1 MHGYHLAVTDF
12 LYERQNIF
20 EGLENEKEN
29 DNESDT
35 EFFSEE
41 MEEVDEDVVDLV
53 ETETVGVELQGFVAE
68 Q

>member
-1 MHGYHLAVTDF
+1 M
-12 LYERQNIF
+12 YERQNIF

-35 EFFSEE
+35 EFSSEEE

-53 ETETVGVELQGFVAE
+53 ETEIIGVEFQGFVAE
-68 Q
+68 VIR